1 MDQCNHCQQ
10 ELIGIDN
17 RGERLTG
24 CLSCNL
30 WSASGEK
37 LWIELSSVDVA
48 HALQKLRRAEAS
60 KRMPKVHR
68 SSS

>member
-1 MDQCNHCQQ
+1 MDRFNHCK
-10 ELIGIDN
+10 LIEIDS

-37 LWIELSSVDVA
+37 LWIRLSAEDM
-48 HALQKLRRAEAS
+48 HALHHLRHGGAS
-60 KRMPKVHR
+60 KVMPKPHR
-68 SSS
+68 SS